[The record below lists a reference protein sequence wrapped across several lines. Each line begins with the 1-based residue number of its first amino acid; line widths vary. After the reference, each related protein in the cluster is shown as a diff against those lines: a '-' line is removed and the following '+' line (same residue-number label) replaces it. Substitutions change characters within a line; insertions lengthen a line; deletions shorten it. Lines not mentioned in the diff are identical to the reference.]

1 VRYWLCTL
9 AALLLAGACIVLI
22 DNGVY
27 HLVRTGSCGSSSTY
41 VSSRPCPPGTAGHI
55 LGLIGGIFG
64 ALGAIGIYAARGNRG
79 GGSATLGLGLILWGL
94 VFITIPLSMLVAA
107 YGPAN
112 NHNSGARLTAIIL
125 AAVFIPMGLAPL
137 LFASRGRKKQAL
149 MLELATHGRR
159 CSGVVESVRDTGVT
173 INDNPRVKIT
183 VRAEPPGEPP
193 FTVVKTATVSRV
205 RIPRPGDRCVVF
217 YDPANREESNGITF
231 DPVPGFIH
239 PASADLPS
247 RPPPAAAPADSDQDA
262 LDKIAKLA
270 EMRDRGIVT
279 PEEFEEQKRRL
290 LNEV

>member
-9 AALLLAGACIVLI
+9 GALLLAGACIVLI
-22 DNGVY
+22 DNGIY

-55 LGLIGGIFG
+55 LGLVGGIFG
-64 ALGAIGIYAARGNRG
+64 ALAAVGIYAARGRQDGRG
-79 GGSATLGLGLILWGL
+79 ATIGLGLILWSL
-94 VFITIPLSMLVAA
+94 VFVTIPASMLVAS

-112 NHNSGARLTAIIL
+112 NHNSGARTTSLIL

-137 LFASRGRKKQAL
+137 LLIPWRRNKQAL
-149 MLELATHGRR
+149 ALELATQGRR
-159 CSGVVESVRDTGVT
+159 CGGIVESVDDTGVT
-173 INDNPRVKIT
+173 INDNPRVRIT

-217 YDPANREESNGITF
+217 YDPANREERNGITF
-231 DPVPGFIH
+231 DQVPGFTQ
-239 PASADLPS
+239 
-247 RPPPAAAPADSDQDA
+247 PAADGDEDA
-262 LDKIAKLA
+262 LEKIEKLA
-270 EMRDRGIVT
+270 ALRDRGILT
-279 PEEFEEQKRRL
+279 AEEFEAQKKRL